1 MGGLAEFKDVAVDK
15 LFHIGPIEME
25 SGTLIATDKEEIKK
39 QTGCIAQ
46 VRGRGGAGRQFT
58 LKGPADQEEKAYQ
71 LCKELIEKNGNT
83 GGRKSRDDLPRKPP
97 HKAPAVKPP
106 PGYEQ
111 MPPGNT
117 SREQPWWGAAPNDIF
132 MPHMMCGYWPGL

>member
-1 MGGLAEFKDVAVDK
+1 MSGLAEFKDVTVDK
-15 LFHIGPIEME
+15 QFHIGPIEME
-25 SGTLIATDKEEIKK
+25 SGTLTAKDKEEIKK

-46 VRGRGGAGRQFT
+46 LRGRGGAGRQFT

-97 HKAPAVKPP
+97 LP
-106 PGYEQ
+106 
-111 MPPGNT
+111 
-117 SREQPWWGAAPNDIF
+117 R
-132 MPHMMCGYWPGL
+132 

>member
-1 MGGLAEFKDVAVDK
+1 MGGLAVFKDVAVDK

-25 SGTLIATDKEEIKK
+25 SGTLTAKDKEEIKK

-46 VRGRGGAGRQFT
+46 LRGRAGARRQFT

-83 GGRKSRDDLPRKPP
+83 GGRKSRDDLPRT
-97 HKAPAVKPP
+97 PP
-106 PGYEQ
+106 P
-111 MPPGNT
+111 T
-117 SREQPWWGAAPNDIF
+117 KHQP
-132 MPHMMCGYWPGL
+132 